1 MNILNVNTGDEKLDE
16 AYRNFQV
23 HVSSFDKFAEFEN
36 YFNKIVKTDDKE
48 RLNKWLL
55 KVLFIEFRY
64 GRPGMNENQEKHLF
78 DKILEKSKHEDREKL
93 KQWIDA
99 TAKKLEIGGGV

>member
-1 MNILNVNTGDEKLDE
+1 MNILTANTGDEKLDV
-16 AYRNFQV
+16 AYKNFQV
-23 HVSSFDKFAEFEN
+23 HVSSFDKFPEFQN

-64 GRPGMNENQEKHLF
+64 GRTTQKHDF
-78 DKILEKSKHEDREKL
+78 DILLERVSSDDKAKLEKWLKEKL
-93 KQWIDA
+93 EKV
-99 TAKKLEIGGGV
+99 GGL

>member
-23 HVSSFDKFAEFEN
+23 HVSSFDKFTEFQN

-48 RLNKWLL
+48 TLNKWLL

-64 GRPGMNENQEKHLF
+64 GRTQSKHDFDILLERVSSEKKEQLENWLK
-78 DKILEKSKHEDREKL
+78 DNLEKVSNKN
-93 KQWIDA
+93 
-99 TAKKLEIGGGV
+99 V

>member
-1 MNILNVNTGDEKLDE
+1 MNILAVNTGDEKLDV
-16 AYRNFQV
+16 AYKNFQV
-23 HVSSFDKFAEFEN
+23 HVSSFDKFSEFQN

-64 GRPGMNENQEKHLF
+64 GRTQSKHDF
-78 DKILEKSKHEDREKL
+78 DILLERVSSKDKEALEKWL
-93 KQWIDA
+93 KD
-99 TAKKLEIGGGV
+99 KLEKVGDKNV

>member
-1 MNILNVNTGDEKLDE
+1 MNILTVNTGDEKLDE

-23 HVSSFDKFAEFEN
+23 HVSSFDKFSEFQS
-36 YFNKIVKTDDKE
+36 YFNKIVKTDDNE

-64 GRPGMNENQEKHLF
+64 GRNQNKHDF
-78 DKILEKSKHEDREKL
+78 DILLEKVSLEKKEQLTKWLDDNL
-93 KQWIDA
+93 K
-99 TAKKLEIGGGV
+99 KVGV

>member
-1 MNILNVNTGDEKLDE
+1 MQILTVNTGDEKLDE

-23 HVSSFDKFAEFEN
+23 HVSSFDKFAEFQN
-36 YFNKIVKTDDKE
+36 YFNKIVKTDDKD

-64 GRPGMNENQEKHLF
+64 GRNQAKHDFDILLERVSSEKKEQLEKWLK
-78 DKILEKSKHEDREKL
+78 DILEKV
-93 KQWIDA
+93 
-99 TAKKLEIGGGV
+99 GGV

>member
-1 MNILNVNTGDEKLDE
+1 MNILTVNTGDEKLDE

-23 HVSSFDKFAEFEN
+23 HVSSFDKFTEFQN

-55 KVLFIEFRY
+55 KVLFIEFRH
-64 GRPGMNENQEKHLF
+64 GRTSQKHDF
-78 DKILEKSKHEDREKL
+78 DILLEKVKPEEK
-93 KQWIDA
+93 A
-99 TAKKLEIGGGV
+99 KLEKWLKDNLEKVGGV

>member
-1 MNILNVNTGDEKLDE
+1 MNILTVNTGDEKLDE

-23 HVSSFDKFAEFEN
+23 HVSSFDKFTEFQN
-36 YFNKIVKTDDKE
+36 YFNKIVKTDDKD

-64 GRPGMNENQEKHLF
+64 GRTTQKHDF
-78 DKILEKSKHEDREKL
+78 DILLEKVELEKKEQLEKWL
-93 KQWIDA
+93 KDN
-99 TAKKLEIGGGV
+99 LEKVSNKNV

>member
-1 MNILNVNTGDEKLDE
+1 MNILSVNTGDEKLDE

-23 HVSSFDKFAEFEN
+23 HVSSFDKFSEFQN

-64 GRPGMNENQEKHLF
+64 GRAQNKHDF
-78 DKILEKSKHEDREKL
+78 DILLERVSSKDKEVLEKWL
-93 KQWIDA
+93 KD
-99 TAKKLEIGGGV
+99 KLEKVGGV

>member
-1 MNILNVNTGDEKLDE
+1 MNILAVNTGDEKLDV
-16 AYRNFQV
+16 AYKNFQV
-23 HVSSFDKFAEFEN
+23 HVSSFDKFAEFQA

-64 GRPGMNENQEKHLF
+64 GRAQVKHDF
-78 DKILEKSKHEDREKL
+78 DILLEKVSSEKKETLEKWL
-93 KQWIDA
+93 KDN
-99 TAKKLEIGGGV
+99 LEKIGGA

>member
-1 MNILNVNTGDEKLDE
+1 MNILAVNTGDEKLDV
-16 AYRNFQV
+16 AYKNFQV
-23 HVSSFDKFAEFEN
+23 HVSSFDKFVEFQS

-64 GRPGMNENQEKHLF
+64 GRAQDKHDF
-78 DKILEKSKHEDREKL
+78 DILLEKVSSEKKEQL
-93 KQWIDA
+93 KKWLKDN
-99 TAKKLEIGGGV
+99 LEKVSDGNV

>member
-1 MNILNVNTGDEKLDE
+1 MNILTVNTGDEKLDE

-23 HVSSFDKFAEFEN
+23 HVSSFDKFAEFQN
-36 YFNKIVKTDDKE
+36 YFNKIVKTDDKD

-64 GRPGMNENQEKHLF
+64 GRTIQKHDF
-78 DKILEKSKHEDREKL
+78 DILLEKVELEKKEQLEKWL
-93 KQWIDA
+93 KDN
-99 TAKKLEIGGGV
+99 LEKVSNKNV

>member
-1 MNILNVNTGDEKLDE
+1 MNILTVSTGDEKLDV
-16 AYRNFQV
+16 AYKNFQV
-23 HVSSFDKFAEFEN
+23 HVSSFDKFAEFQN

-64 GRPGMNENQEKHLF
+64 GRTQSKHDFDILLERVSSKDKEVLENWLK
-78 DKILEKSKHEDREKL
+78 DKLEKVGDKN
-93 KQWIDA
+93 
-99 TAKKLEIGGGV
+99 V

>member
-1 MNILNVNTGDEKLDE
+1 MNILAVNTGDEKLDE
-16 AYRNFQV
+16 AYKNFQV
-23 HVSSFDKFAEFEN
+23 HVSSFDKFSEFQN

-64 GRPGMNENQEKHLF
+64 GRTSQKHDFDILLERVSSKDKEVLENWLK
-78 DKILEKSKHEDREKL
+78 DKLEKV
-93 KQWIDA
+93 
-99 TAKKLEIGGGV
+99 GGV

>member
-1 MNILNVNTGDEKLDE
+1 MNILTVNTGDEKLDE

-23 HVSSFDKFAEFEN
+23 HVSSFDKFAEFQN
-36 YFNKIVKTDDKE
+36 YFNKIVKTDDKD

-64 GRPGMNENQEKHLF
+64 GRTTQKHDFDILLERVSSEK
-78 DKILEKSKHEDREKL
+78 KEQLEKWLKDNLEKVGVSK
-93 KQWIDA
+93 
-99 TAKKLEIGGGV
+99 